1 MTDPLLIP
9 SKNNRVSSKERNVI
23 VAQDWDKD
31 FIKKDLHR
39 LLKEKIAYKEQVKRH
54 QAGRAANYVYIYDD
68 YLKEKE
74 YKSILTNIE
83 RRLED
88 FEIAGKIIKLTSF
101 SNPRVIIEDEMRHGT
116 GTVVIVGN
124 EETLSRVFL
133 RAADL
138 ETVFGF
144 LPVGQKNNQLAE
156 TLGIS
161 VDEKACDILAARKIE
176 KIDYGVINQK
186 YFFVSNVYI
195 PATALQFSCDDRFSI
210 AAPREKME
218 VAVTNLLPPPF
229 AANKFQPR
237 PQDGKLEFYLHS
249 ASGGLMSYLGGNRK
263 KGSVSLFTFKKL
275 FLKSDKAVPV
285 IVDGHTMQEGTLSIE
300 VGKKRMALIV
310 GKDRSF

>member
-1 MTDPLLIP
+1 MTEPWAIP
-9 SKNNRVSSKERNVI
+9 SKNNRVSSKDKN
-23 VAQDWDKD
+23 ALASQNWDKD

-54 QAGRAANYVYIYDD
+54 QAARAANYVYIYDD

-74 YKSILTNIE
+74 YKAILTNIE

-88 FEIAGKIIKLTSF
+88 FEIAGKIIRLTSF
-101 SNPRVIIEDEMRHGT
+101 SNPRVIIEDEIRHGT
-116 GTVVIVGN
+116 GTVVMVGN
-124 EETLSRVFL
+124 EKTLARVFL

-144 LPVGQKNNQLAE
+144 LPVGQKDNQLAE
-156 TLGIS
+156 ALG
-161 VDEKACDILAARKIE
+161 VPLNEKACDVLAARKIE
-176 KIDYGVINQK
+176 KVDYGVINQK

-229 AANKFQPR
+229 TVNKFQPR

-249 ASGGLMSYLGGNRK
+249 ASGGLMSYLGGSRK

-275 FLKSDKAVPV
+275 FLKSDKTVPV
-285 IVDGHTMQEGTLSIE
+285 VVDRHTMQEGSLSIE
-300 VGKKRMALIV
+300 VSKKRMALVV
-310 GKDRSF
+310 GKGRKF

>member
-1 MTDPLLIP
+1 MTG
-9 SKNNRVSSKERNVI
+9 
-23 VAQDWDKD
+23 QDWDKE
-31 FIKKDLHR
+31 FIKKELQR
-39 LLKEKIAYKEQVKRH
+39 LLKEKIAYKEQIKR
-54 QAGRAANYVYIYDD
+54 QQVARAANYVYIYDD
-68 YLKEKE
+68 YLKGKE
-74 YKSILTNIE
+74 YKAILSSIE
-83 RRLED
+83 WRLED
-88 FEIAGKIIKLTSF
+88 FEIADKIIRLTSF
-101 SNPRVIIEDEMRHGT
+101 SNPGIIIEDEIHHGT

-124 EETLSRVFL
+124 EGTLARVFL

-156 TLGIS
+156 ALG
-161 VDEKACDILAARKIE
+161 VPLNEKACDVLAARKIE

-186 YFFVSNVYI
+186 YFFVSNVYV

-229 AANKFQPR
+229 AVSKFQPR

-249 ASGGLMSYLGGNRK
+249 ASGGLMSYLSGNRQ

-275 FLKSDKAVPV
+275 FLKSDKAVSV
-285 IVDGHTMQEGTLSIE
+285 IVDGHTMQEGSLSIE
-300 VGKKRMALIV
+300 ISKKWLAVVVGKSR
-310 GKDRSF
+310 RF

>member
-1 MTDPLLIP
+1 MTELLAIP
-9 SKNNRVSSKERNVI
+9 SKNNRVSSKEKNM
-23 VAQDWDKD
+23 AALQDWDKD
-31 FIKKDLHR
+31 FIRKDLHR
-39 LLKEKIAYKEQVKRH
+39 LLKEKIAYREQSKRH
-54 QAGRAANYVYIYDD
+54 QAGRVANYVYIYDD
-68 YLKEKE
+68 YLKGKE

-101 SNPRVIIEDEMRHGT
+101 SNLRVIIEDEMRHGT

-124 EETLSRVFL
+124 DGTLSRVFL

-144 LPVGQKNNQLAE
+144 LPVGQKNNRLAE
-156 TLGIS
+156 ALGIPLN
-161 VDEKACDILAARKIE
+161 EKACDILAARKIE

-186 YFFVSNVYI
+186 YFFVGSVYI

-218 VAVTNLLPPPF
+218 VAVTNLLPPPSVTY
-229 AANKFQPR
+229 KFRPR

-249 ASGGLMSYLGGNRK
+249 ASGGIMSYLGGSRQK
-263 KGSVSLFTFKKL
+263 DSVSLFTFKKL
-275 FLKSDKAVPV
+275 FLKSDKTVSV
-285 IVDGHTMQEGTLSIE
+285 IVDGHTIQEGSLSIE